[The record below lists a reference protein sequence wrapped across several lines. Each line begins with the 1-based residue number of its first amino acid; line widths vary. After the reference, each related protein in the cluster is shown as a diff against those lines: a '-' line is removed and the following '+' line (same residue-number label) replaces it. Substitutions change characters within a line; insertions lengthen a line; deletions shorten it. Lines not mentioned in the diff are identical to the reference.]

1 MVSTTAVAA
10 SATADGKG
18 LNVTCP
24 AVSVWTP
31 SVGVMACVLQA
42 PAYVTQASKE
52 TTVTKVT
59 GQISVGMQ
67 RNHNTFSSL

>member
-1 MVSTTAVAA
+1 MASTTAGAA

-24 AVSVWTP
+24 VDSVWIP
-31 SVGVMACVLQA
+31 SVEVVACVLQA
-42 PAYVTQASKE
+42 PAYVTLASKV

-59 GQISVGMQ
+59 GPISVAMQ
-67 RNHNTFSSL
+67 RKNNTCSSL

>member
-24 AVSVWTP
+24 VVSVWTP

-42 PAYVTQASKE
+42 PAYVTQALKV
-52 TTVTKVT
+52 TTVIKVT
-59 GQISVGMQ
+59 GLILVGM
-67 RNHNTFSSL
+67 